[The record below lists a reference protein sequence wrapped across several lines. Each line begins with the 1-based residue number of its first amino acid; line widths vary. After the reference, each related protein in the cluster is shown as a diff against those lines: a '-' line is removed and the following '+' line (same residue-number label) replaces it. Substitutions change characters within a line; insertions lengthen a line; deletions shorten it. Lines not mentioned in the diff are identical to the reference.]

1 MSLYLVPN
9 EIMQIFVRQTV
20 VMLNAIMFN
29 VDRQNA
35 IKVIFIAE
43 FRKAECRY
51 TKCCFAECRY
61 AKCCFAE
68 CPYAKCCYAK
78 CHNANACY
86 AEHYCVECCY
96 VECRADCNCVE
107 CH

>member
-1 MSLYLVPN
+1 VSLYLVPN

-51 TKCCFAECRY
+51 
-61 AKCCFAE
+61 AKCRKKSLYSE
-68 CPYAKCCYAK
+68 YALFQIL
-78 CHNANACY
+78 
-86 AEHYCVECCY
+86 VW
-96 VECRADCNCVE
+96 
-107 CH
+107 